1 MMPTYRIHG
10 QYLQGNAF
18 EYWTQD
24 PAGLAATLREQGHFV
39 SHDVRREDAP
49 VVVTPPRCRC
59 AGRVACQWV
68 ARGAQ
73 QVSVCVR
80 CGGDR

>member
-10 QYLQGNAF
+10 RYLQGNAF

-39 SHDVRREDAP
+39 SHDVRRENAP
-49 VVVTPPRCRC
+49 IVT
-59 AGRVACQWV
+59 AGVNR
-68 ARGAQ
+68 
-73 QVSVCVR
+73 
-80 CGGDR
+80 